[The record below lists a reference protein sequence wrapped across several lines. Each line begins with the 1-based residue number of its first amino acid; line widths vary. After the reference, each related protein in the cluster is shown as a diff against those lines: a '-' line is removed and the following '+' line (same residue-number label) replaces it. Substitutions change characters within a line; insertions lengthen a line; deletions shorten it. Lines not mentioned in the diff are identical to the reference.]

1 MIRLTAVITVKA
13 DIPAPEADKHD
24 HTLRSL
30 CSTRDQYGDL
40 KGKEREPVSTL
51 DSLRGLADD

>member
-1 MIRLTAVITVKA
+1 MIRLTDAINVKT

-30 CSTRDQYGDL
+30 CSTRGQHGDF

-51 DSLRGLADD
+51 DSLRGVADG